1 MASTEKRIWDYLK
14 SKGLSDYGVA
24 GLMGNLYAE
33 SGLLPNNLQNTGNKK
48 LGMTDDEYVAA
59 VDNGSYQNFVR
70 DSQGFGLAQWTYWS
84 RKEALLAFAKAA
96 GASIGDLDMQL
107 NFLWKELSE
116 SYRVV
121 LSVLVN
127 ASSVLEASNS
137 VLFDFERPANQGESV
152 QAKRASYGQV
162 YYDKYAG
169 SSTQVLKEANI
180 MTAIERLLQTARNE
194 IGYLEKATN
203 SNLDDKTA
211 NAGSNNYTKYARDL
225 DKQGVYNFPKNG
237 YAWCDMFVDWCF
249 VTTFGV
255 ETAWK
260 MTNQPMGGCGAG
272 CTYSAQYYKNM
283 GRFFTSDP
291 QPGDQIFFKGGDGM
305 GHTGLVEK
313 VQDGRVYTIEGNTS
327 SASGVVPNGGAVRD
341 KSYSLSYS
349 GIGGY
354 GRPDWTLVENMK
366 FEEDE
371 DMDVKRFEELWLEM
385 RKELQDNDC
394 SAYSAEARQWATSN
408 GLIAGNG
415 TTINGEP
422 NCMWADMLT
431 REQFVTVLYR
441 FAQMMGKA

>member
-1 MASTEKRIWDYLK
+1 MANEKVIWDYFK
-14 SKGLSDYGVA
+14 AKGLNDFGVA

-48 LGMTDDEYVAA
+48 LGMTDDEYVGA
-59 VDNGSYQNFVR
+59 VDNGSYQNFVK

-84 RKEALLAFAKAA
+84 RKQNLLNFARAA
-96 GASIGDLDMQL
+96 GKSIGDLQMQL
-107 NFLWKELSE
+107 DFLWKELSE
-116 SYRVV
+116 SY
-121 LSVLVN
+121 
-127 ASSVLEASNS
+127 SSVLQTLKTASSILAASNA
-137 VLFDFERPANQGESV
+137 VLLKFERPADQSETVQKKRAGFGETYYNKFTGSSV
-152 QAKRASYGQV
+152 QEP
-162 YYDKYAG
+162 
-169 SSTQVLKEANI
+169 KEANN
-180 MTAIERLLQTARNE
+180 MTAVERLLQTARNE

-225 DKQGVYNFPKNG
+225 DKLGVYNFPKNG

-283 GRFFTSDP
+283 GRFFTSNP
-291 QPGDQIFFKGGDGM
+291 QPGDQIFFKDGNGM

-313 VQDGRVYTIEGNTS
+313 VQNGRVYTIEGNTS
-327 SASGVVPNGGAVRD
+327 SLAGVVPNGGAVRD

-354 GRPDWTLVENMK
+354 GRPDWSLVENMNI
-366 FEEDE
+366 EEDE
-371 DMDVKRFEELWLEM
+371 DMDVTRFTELWNEM
-385 RKELQDNDC
+385 RKGLQDND
-394 SAYSAEARQWATSN
+394 AGQYSAEARQWAVNS

-422 NCMWADMLT
+422 NCMWQDMLT

-441 FAQMMGKA
+441 FAQMMGKVS